1 MAGLVPRIELSI
13 SQVLLYLATSF
24 LSFNEVHFILNSS
37 ARFTLRAM
45 DTKTRIGIQIR
56 ELRKA
61 KGLTQDELA
70 ALSERSTEAISNLER
85 GISLVGIDTLERLSA
100 KLGVPIRDF
109 FEDAGQP
116 RLSPRRAE
124 LLARLSATA
133 SGLTDKQLALAVNQ
147 VMAIRDNG

>member
-1 MAGLVPRIELSI
+1 
-13 SQVLLYLATSF
+13 
-24 LSFNEVHFILNSS
+24 
-37 ARFTLRAM
+37 M

-70 ALSERSTEAISNLER
+70 ALIDRSTEAISNLER

-100 KLGVPIRDF
+100 KLGVSIRDF
-109 FEDAGQP
+109 FDYPGQP

-147 VMAIRDNG
+147 IMAIRDNA

>member
-1 MAGLVPRIELSI
+1 
-13 SQVLLYLATSF
+13 
-24 LSFNEVHFILNSS
+24 
-37 ARFTLRAM
+37 M

-56 ELRKA
+56 ELRRA

-70 ALSERSTEAISNLER
+70 ALIERSTEAISNLER

-109 FEDAGQP
+109 FEYAGQS

-124 LLARLSATA
+124 LLARLTAIA
-133 SGLTDKQLALAVNQ
+133 SGLSDKQLALAVSQ
-147 VMAIRDNG
+147 VTAIRDNS

>member
-1 MAGLVPRIELSI
+1 
-13 SQVLLYLATSF
+13 
-24 LSFNEVHFILNSS
+24 
-37 ARFTLRAM
+37 M

>member
-1 MAGLVPRIELSI
+1 
-13 SQVLLYLATSF
+13 
-24 LSFNEVHFILNSS
+24 
-37 ARFTLRAM
+37 M

-56 ELRKA
+56 ELRRA

-70 ALSERSTEAISNLER
+70 ALIERSTEAISNLER
-85 GISLVGIDTLERLSA
+85 GISLVGVDTLERLSA

-109 FEDAGQP
+109 FEHAGQP

-124 LLARLSATA
+124 LLARLQATA
-133 SGLTDKQLALAVNQ
+133 SGLNDKQLALAVNQ

>member
-1 MAGLVPRIELSI
+1 
-13 SQVLLYLATSF
+13 
-24 LSFNEVHFILNSS
+24 
-37 ARFTLRAM
+37 M

-56 ELRKA
+56 ELRRA

-70 ALSERSTEAISNLER
+70 ALIERSTEAISNLER

-109 FEDAGQP
+109 FEYEGQS

-124 LLARLSATA
+124 LLARLHATA
-133 SGLTDKQLALAVNQ
+133 SGLNDKQLALAVNQ